1 MKRMK
6 TKTKNNLIVVGIGVL
21 FLAGIFA
28 ISYLHEPKLH
38 LTTPEQDAQKLN
50 QMAEVIRTEADLR
63 ELEKLAYEYEMAYRH
78 SYNGAK
84 AMHFKSLYEPI
95 LVKAGDRRDVIRAE
109 EDRLAAAQ
117 SEFKKRLDDI
127 DFAWRM
133 ALGSDEEVL
142 HMIKNNEASVIS
154 YEDEIAALQ
163 ARKVQ
168 LAEDAWN
175 GPSGSLDQKCLDE
188 IGVVEKQI
196 AKLKTLIEKQ
206 NHNIEQIKLA
216 YRLQRGA
223 EFTAPVEEVVDAEC
237 ACAEAECV
245 CIE

>member
-1 MKRMK
+1 MK

-21 FLAGIFA
+21 FIAGVFA

-38 LTTPEQDAQKLN
+38 LTTPEQDAQKLS
-50 QMAEVIRTEADLR
+50 QKAEVIRTETDLR
-63 ELEKLAYEYEMAYRH
+63 ELEKLAYEYELAYRH

-95 LVKAGDRRDVIRAE
+95 LVKAGDRRDAIRAE

-117 SEFKKRLDDI
+117 KEFYQRLDDI
-127 DFAWRM
+127 DVAWRM
-133 ALGSDEEVL
+133 TLGSDEDVL
-142 HMIKNNEASVIS
+142 CKIQENEASVVS
-154 YEDEIAALQ
+154 CEQEIETLQ

-175 GPSGSLDQKCLDE
+175 GPSGTLDQKCLDE
-188 IGVVEKQI
+188 IGVVDEQI
-196 AKLKTLIEKQ
+196 AKLQDSIAEH
-206 NHNIEQIKLA
+206 NHTIEQIKLA

-223 EFTAPVEEVVDAEC
+223 EFAASVEEPVETEC
-237 ACAEAECV
+237 ICV
-245 CIE
+245 E

>member
-1 MKRMK
+1 MK

-21 FLAGIFA
+21 FIAGVFA

-38 LTTPEQDAQKLN
+38 LTTPEQDAQKLS
-50 QMAEVIRTEADLR
+50 QKAEVIRTETDLR
-63 ELEKLAYEYEMAYRH
+63 ELEKLAYEYELAYRH

-95 LVKAGDRRDVIRAE
+95 LVKAGDRRDAIRAE

-117 SEFKKRLDDI
+117 KEFYQRLDDI
-127 DFAWRM
+127 DVAWRM
-133 ALGSDEEVL
+133 TLGSDEDVL
-142 HMIKNNEASVIS
+142 RKIQENEASVVS
-154 YEDEIAALQ
+154 CEQEIETLQ

-175 GPSGSLDQKCLDE
+175 GPSGTLDQKCLDE
-188 IGVVEKQI
+188 IGVVDEQI
-196 AKLKTLIEKQ
+196 AKLQDSIAEH
-206 NHNIEQIKLA
+206 NHTIEQIKLA

-223 EFTAPVEEVVDAEC
+223 EFAAPVEEPVETEC
-237 ACAEAECV
+237 ICV
-245 CIE
+245 E

>member
-1 MKRMK
+1 MK

-21 FLAGIFA
+21 FIAGVFA

-38 LTTPEQDAQKLN
+38 LTTPEQDAQKLS
-50 QMAEVIRTEADLR
+50 QKAEVIRTETDLR
-63 ELEKLAYEYEMAYRH
+63 ELEKLAYEYELAYRH

-95 LVKAGDRRDVIRAE
+95 LVKAGDRRDAIRAE

-117 SEFKKRLDDI
+117 KEFYQRLDDI
-127 DFAWRM
+127 DVAWRM
-133 ALGSDEEVL
+133 TLGSDEDVL
-142 HMIKNNEASVIS
+142 RKIQENEASVVS
-154 YEDEIAALQ
+154 CEQEIETLQ

-175 GPSGSLDQKCLDE
+175 GPSGTLDQKCLDE
-188 IGVVEKQI
+188 IGVVDEQI
-196 AKLKTLIEKQ
+196 AKLQDSIAEH
-206 NHNIEQIKLA
+206 NHTIEQIKLA

-223 EFTAPVEEVVDAEC
+223 EFAAPVEEPVETEC
-237 ACAEAECV
+237 EELVEAV
-245 CIE
+245 M

>member
-1 MKRMK
+1 MK

-21 FLAGIFA
+21 FIAGVFA

-38 LTTPEQDAQKLN
+38 LTTPEQDAQKLS
-50 QMAEVIRTEADLR
+50 QKAEVIRTETDLR
-63 ELEKLAYEYEMAYRH
+63 ELEKLAYEYELAYRH

-95 LVKAGDRRDVIRAE
+95 LVKAGDRRDAIRAE

-117 SEFKKRLDDI
+117 KEFYQRLDDI
-127 DFAWRM
+127 DVAWRM
-133 ALGSDEEVL
+133 TLGSDEDVL
-142 HMIKNNEASVIS
+142 RKIQENEASVVS
-154 YEDEIAALQ
+154 CEQEIETLQ

-175 GPSGSLDQKCLDE
+175 GPSGTLDQKCLDE
-188 IGVVEKQI
+188 IGVVDEQI
-196 AKLKTLIEKQ
+196 AKLQDSIAEH
-206 NHNIEQIKLA
+206 NHTIEQIKLA

-223 EFTAPVEEVVDAEC
+223 EFTAPVEEPVETEC
-237 ACAEAECV
+237 ICV
-245 CIE
+245 E

>member
-1 MKRMK
+1 MK

-21 FLAGIFA
+21 FIAGVFA

-38 LTTPEQDAQKLN
+38 LTTPEQDAQKLS
-50 QMAEVIRTEADLR
+50 QKAEVIRTETDLR
-63 ELEKLAYEYEMAYRH
+63 ELEKLAYEYELAYRH

-95 LVKAGDRRDVIRAE
+95 LVKAGDRRDAIRAE

-117 SEFKKRLDDI
+117 KEFYQRLDDI
-127 DFAWRM
+127 DVAWRM
-133 ALGSDEEVL
+133 TLGSDEDVL
-142 HMIKNNEASVIS
+142 RKIQENEASVVS
-154 YEDEIAALQ
+154 CEQEIETLQ

-175 GPSGSLDQKCLDE
+175 GPSGTLDQKCLDE
-188 IGVVEKQI
+188 IGVVDEQI
-196 AKLKTLIEKQ
+196 AKLQDSIAEH
-206 NHNIEQIKLA
+206 NHTIEQIKLA

-223 EFTAPVEEVVDAEC
+223 EFAAPVEEPVENEC
-237 ACAEAECV
+237 ICV
-245 CIE
+245 E

>member
-1 MKRMK
+1 MK

-21 FLAGIFA
+21 FIAGVFA

-38 LTTPEQDAQKLN
+38 LTTPEQDAQKLS
-50 QMAEVIRTEADLR
+50 QKAEVIRTETDLR
-63 ELEKLAYEYEMAYRH
+63 ELEKLAYEYELAYRH

-95 LVKAGDRRDVIRAE
+95 LVKAGDRRDAIRAE

-117 SEFKKRLDDI
+117 KEFYQRLDDI
-127 DFAWRM
+127 DVAWRM
-133 ALGSDEEVL
+133 TLGSDEDVL
-142 HMIKNNEASVIS
+142 RKIQENEASVIS
-154 YEDEIAALQ
+154 CEQEIETLQ

-175 GPSGSLDQKCLDE
+175 GPSGTLDQKCLDE
-188 IGVVEKQI
+188 IGVVDEQI
-196 AKLKTLIEKQ
+196 AKLQDSIAEH
-206 NHNIEQIKLA
+206 NHTIEQIKLA

-223 EFTAPVEEVVDAEC
+223 EFAAPVEEPV
-237 ACAEAECV
+237 EAECICV
-245 CIE
+245 E

>member
-1 MKRMK
+1 MK

-21 FLAGIFA
+21 FIAGVFA

-38 LTTPEQDAQKLN
+38 LTTPEQDAQKLS
-50 QMAEVIRTEADLR
+50 QKAEVIRTETDLR
-63 ELEKLAYEYEMAYRH
+63 ELEKLAYEYELAYRH

-95 LVKAGDRRDVIRAE
+95 LVKAGDRRDAIRAE

-117 SEFKKRLDDI
+117 KEFYQRLDDI
-127 DFAWRM
+127 DVAWRM
-133 ALGSDEEVL
+133 TLGSDEDVL
-142 HMIKNNEASVIS
+142 RKIQENEASVVS
-154 YEDEIAALQ
+154 CEQEIETLQ

-175 GPSGSLDQKCLDE
+175 GPSGTLDQKCLDE
-188 IGVVEKQI
+188 IGVVDEQI
-196 AKLKTLIEKQ
+196 AKLQDSIAEH
-206 NHNIEQIKLA
+206 NHAIVQIKLA

-223 EFTAPVEEVVDAEC
+223 EFAAPVEEPVETEC
-237 ACAEAECV
+237 ICV
-245 CIE
+245 E

>member
-1 MKRMK
+1 MK

-21 FLAGIFA
+21 FIAGVFA

-38 LTTPEQDAQKLN
+38 LTTPEQDAQKLS
-50 QMAEVIRTEADLR
+50 QKAEVIRTETDLR
-63 ELEKLAYEYEMAYRH
+63 ELEKLAYEYELAYRH

-95 LVKAGDRRDVIRAE
+95 LVKAGDRRDAIRAE

-117 SEFKKRLDDI
+117 KEFYQRLDDI
-127 DFAWRM
+127 DVAWRM
-133 ALGSDEEVL
+133 TLGSDEDVL
-142 HMIKNNEASVIS
+142 CKIQENEASVVS
-154 YEDEIAALQ
+154 CEQEIEILQ

-175 GPSGSLDQKCLDE
+175 GPSGTLDQKCLDE
-188 IGVVEKQI
+188 IGVVDEQI
-196 AKLKTLIEKQ
+196 AKLQDSIAEH
-206 NHNIEQIKLA
+206 NHTIEQIKLA

-223 EFTAPVEEVVDAEC
+223 EFAAPVEEPVETEC
-237 ACAEAECV
+237 ICV
-245 CIE
+245 E

>member
-1 MKRMK
+1 MK

-21 FLAGIFA
+21 FIAGVFA

-38 LTTPEQDAQKLN
+38 LTTPEQDAQKLS
-50 QMAEVIRTEADLR
+50 QKAEVIRTETDLR
-63 ELEKLAYEYEMAYRH
+63 ELEKLAYEYELAYRH

-95 LVKAGDRRDVIRAE
+95 LVKAGDRRDAIRAE

-117 SEFKKRLDDI
+117 KEFYQRLDDI
-127 DFAWRM
+127 DVAWRM
-133 ALGSDEEVL
+133 TLGSDEDVL
-142 HMIKNNEASVIS
+142 RKIQENEASVVS
-154 YEDEIAALQ
+154 CEQEIETLQ

-175 GPSGSLDQKCLDE
+175 GPSGTLDQECLDE
-188 IGVVEKQI
+188 IGVVDEQI
-196 AKLKTLIEKQ
+196 AKLQDSIAEH
-206 NHNIEQIKLA
+206 NHTIEQIKLA

-223 EFTAPVEEVVDAEC
+223 EFAAPVEEPV
-237 ACAEAECV
+237 EAECICV
-245 CIE
+245 E

>member
-1 MKRMK
+1 MK

-21 FLAGIFA
+21 FIAGVFA

-38 LTTPEQDAQKLN
+38 LTTPEQDAQKLS
-50 QMAEVIRTEADLR
+50 QKAEVIRTETDLR
-63 ELEKLAYEYEMAYRH
+63 ELEKLAYEYELAYRH

-95 LVKAGDRRDVIRAE
+95 LVKAGDRRDAIRAE

-117 SEFKKRLDDI
+117 KEFYQRLDDI
-127 DFAWRM
+127 DVAWRM
-133 ALGSDEEVL
+133 TLGSDEDVL
-142 HMIKNNEASVIS
+142 CKIQENEASVVS
-154 YEDEIAALQ
+154 CEQEIETLQ

-175 GPSGSLDQKCLDE
+175 GPSGTLDQKCLDE
-188 IGVVEKQI
+188 IGVVDEQI
-196 AKLKTLIEKQ
+196 AKLQDSIAEH
-206 NHNIEQIKLA
+206 NHTIEQIKLA

-223 EFTAPVEEVVDAEC
+223 EFAAPIEEPVETEC
-237 ACAEAECV
+237 ICV
-245 CIE
+245 E

>member
-1 MKRMK
+1 MK

-21 FLAGIFA
+21 FIAGVFA

-38 LTTPEQDAQKLN
+38 LTTPEQDAQKLS
-50 QMAEVIRTEADLR
+50 QKAEVIRTETDLR
-63 ELEKLAYEYEMAYRH
+63 ELEKLAYEYELAYRH

-95 LVKAGDRRDVIRAE
+95 LVKAGDRRDAIRAE

-117 SEFKKRLDDI
+117 KEFYQRLDDI
-127 DFAWRM
+127 DVAWRM
-133 ALGSDEEVL
+133 TLGSDEDVL
-142 HMIKNNEASVIS
+142 RKIQDNEASVVS
-154 YEDEIAALQ
+154 CEQEIETLQ

-175 GPSGSLDQKCLDE
+175 GPSGTLDQKCLDE
-188 IGVVEKQI
+188 IGVVDEQI
-196 AKLKTLIEKQ
+196 AKLQDSIAEH
-206 NHNIEQIKLA
+206 NHTIEQIKLA

-223 EFTAPVEEVVDAEC
+223 EFAAPVEEPV
-237 ACAEAECV
+237 EAECICV
-245 CIE
+245 E

>member
-1 MKRMK
+1 MGSMK

-21 FLAGIFA
+21 FIAGVFA

-38 LTTPEQDAQKLN
+38 LTTPEQDAQKLS
-50 QMAEVIRTEADLR
+50 QKAEVIRTETDLR
-63 ELEKLAYEYEMAYRH
+63 ELEKLAYEYELAYRH

-95 LVKAGDRRDVIRAE
+95 LVKAGDRRDAIRAE

-117 SEFKKRLDDI
+117 KEFYQRLDDI
-127 DFAWRM
+127 DVAWRM
-133 ALGSDEEVL
+133 TLGSDEDVL
-142 HMIKNNEASVIS
+142 RKIQENEASVVS
-154 YEDEIAALQ
+154 CEQEIETLQ

-175 GPSGSLDQKCLDE
+175 GPSGTLDQKCLDE
-188 IGVVEKQI
+188 IGVVDEQI
-196 AKLKTLIEKQ
+196 AKLQDSIAEH
-206 NHNIEQIKLA
+206 NHTIEQIKLA

-223 EFTAPVEEVVDAEC
+223 EFAAPVEEPVETEC
-237 ACAEAECV
+237 ICV
-245 CIE
+245 E

>member
-1 MKRMK
+1 MK

-21 FLAGIFA
+21 FIAGVFA

-38 LTTPEQDAQKLN
+38 LTTPEQDAQKLS
-50 QMAEVIRTEADLR
+50 QKAEVIRTETDLR
-63 ELEKLAYEYEMAYRH
+63 ELEKLAYEYELAYRH

-95 LVKAGDRRDVIRAE
+95 LVKAADGRDAIRAE

-117 SEFKKRLDDI
+117 KEFYQRLDDI
-127 DFAWRM
+127 DVAWRM
-133 ALGSDEEVL
+133 TLGSDEDVL
-142 HMIKNNEASVIS
+142 CKIQENEASVVS
-154 YEDEIAALQ
+154 CEQEIETLQ

-175 GPSGSLDQKCLDE
+175 GPSGTLDQKCLDE
-188 IGVVEKQI
+188 IGVVDEQI
-196 AKLKTLIEKQ
+196 AKLQDSIAEH
-206 NHNIEQIKLA
+206 NHTIEQIKLA

-223 EFTAPVEEVVDAEC
+223 EFAAPVEEPV
-237 ACAEAECV
+237 EAECEELV
-245 CIE
+245 EAVM